1 MEHNQLTVTSS
12 HISPPLQ
19 LNSFSRSELMKM
31 TIFTLISL
39 FTLSF
44 QELNNLVF
52 PIFTNLPQNVLKLL
66 ILGIC
71 EMILKK
77 FESIIIIHI

>member
-31 TIFTLISL
+31 TISI
-39 FTLSF
+39 
-44 QELNNLVF
+44 NNSVYTFF
-52 PIFTNLPQNVLKLL
+52 PKIKQSCFSNIYNLPQNVLKLL